1 MQDEKPARA
10 QQTQGSGHVLDI
22 FQFVAVD
29 EDDVVGA
36 VPQFREDLQGSAR
49 DQSATGRRIARCVQ
63 EGPCRQLIVGLGVN
77 AGQHSVGGHPGEQGQ
92 GGGAQRGTDL
102 DHGSRIHGL
111 GQYGEGGGHTLTDRG
126 EPGLNRLHPGLL
138 KTIGDGGVG
147 LGEAPALRRRRR
159 DGRISYVSHT
169 ATLPSSM
176 PLSVEALS

>member
-1 MQDEKPARA
+1 MTAVLLSSAALMAGTEARMRVSSVMLRFSSSGTLKSLRMITRFA
-10 QQTQGSGHVLDI
+10 EVVDPGSFDKVNVEELMKAAPDLVL
-22 FQFVAVD
+22 
-29 EDDVVGA
+29 VG
-36 VPQFREDLQGSAR
+36 VSSKKGNR
-49 DQSATGRRIARCVQ
+49 
-63 EGPCRQLIVGLGVN
+63 
-77 AGQHSVGGHPGEQGQ
+77 
-92 GGGAQRGTDL
+92 GAQRGTDL
-102 DHGSRIHGL
+102 DHGSRIHCL

>member
-1 MQDEKPARA
+1 MQDEKPTRA
-10 QQTQGSGHVLDI
+10 QETQGSGHVLDI

-77 AGQHSVGGHPGEQGQ
+77 AGQHSVRGHPGEQGQ
-92 GGGAQRGTDL
+92 GGGAQRGTDF

-111 GQYGEGGGHTLTDRG
+111 GQYGEGGRHTLADRG
-126 EPGLNRLHPGLL
+126 EPGLNRLHPGPL

-159 DGRISYVSHT
+159 NGRISYVSHT

-176 PLSVEALS
+176 PLSMEALS